1 MQPELEK
8 KSGSYRVLARTYRP
22 NKFSEMIGQEALV
35 RTLSNAMRT
44 GRIAHAFLLTGIRGV
59 GKTTTARIIARAL
72 NCIGEDGQGEPTPE
86 PCGVCEHCRAIAD
99 GRHIDIL
106 EMDAA
111 THTGID
117 DIREIVDSVRY
128 APTSARYKV
137 YIIDEVHMLSEKAFN
152 GLLKTLEEPPPQTLF
167 IFATTEVRKVPIT
180 VLSRCQ
186 RFDLRR
192 IEAEVLARY
201 FKKICER
208 ESVDIED
215 SALALIS
222 RAAEGSARDGLSLLD
237 QAIALSG
244 GGQIGIDQVQDMLG
258 LADRKRVLDLF
269 EQTMRGSIS
278 DALRSLGDLYERGA
292 EPEAVVQ
299 DLLEISHWLTRLKV
313 AGGKEGD
320 PSANGWDAERGRAMS
335 GELSMAVL
343 SSAWQMLLKGLD
355 DLRIAPSPLLAA
367 EMLLIRLAHAA
378 DLPSAE
384 TMLAILQSE
393 GGGGPPPGGLGAGGS
408 LGGVASSSSSGSKAA
423 SPTPSGGTDVA
434 ASAQATPASSHDQM
448 ADAQPA
454 KPEANGLK
462 ATPPSMANGKGP
474 DAATAPSK
482 SDTADQQES
491 AEAPKAVNG
500 ANQRPATSQA
510 NGRHP
515 APPPPNQAR
524 SSNGEAPS
532 ASSDPGHGMPPS
544 TFEEVVELFRAH
556 NKPLLHGWLHGRAKL
571 VHFEPGKIQLEKGD
585 QLLTERRQEMASLL
599 RSWTDEPWQI
609 IESDQ
614 EGALSL
620 TDQEAEAKQQRLTEL
635 ADDPR
640 VKPVLEIFPGAK
652 VIDVQTPAGPPTD
665 NLRDSQEQTMEP

>member
-1 MQPELEK
+1 MSDQEAFLLPDTGPEPEK
-8 KSGSYRVLARTYRP
+8 RSTGSYRVLARTYRP
-22 NKFSEMIGQEALV
+22 QKFSELIGQEALV

-72 NCIGEDGQGEPTPE
+72 NCIGPDGKGEPTPE

-99 GRHIDIL
+99 GRHIDVL

-137 YIIDEVHMLSEKAFN
+137 YIVDEVHMLSEKAFN

-192 IEAEVLARY
+192 IEADVLARY
-201 FKKICER
+201 FKTICER
-208 ESVDIED
+208 ETIDIED
-215 SALALIS
+215 NALALIS

-244 GGQIGIDQVQDMLG
+244 GERIDIVQVQDMLG

-269 EQTMRGSIS
+269 ELIMRGNVAG
-278 DALRSLGDLYERGA
+278 ALSSLGDLYERGA

-313 AGGKEGD
+313 AVGEGD
-320 PSANGWDAERGRAMS
+320 DPSDNGWDAERGRAMAS
-335 GELSMAVL
+335 ELSMAVL

-367 EMLLIRLAHAA
+367 EMLIIRLAHAA
-378 DLPSAE
+378 ELPSAE
-384 TMLAILQSE
+384 AMLALLQGS
-393 GGGGPPPGGLGAGGS
+393 GGGPPPGLLGAGGS
-408 LGGVASSSSSGSKAA
+408 VGGSAPTNESGSKAA
-423 SPTPSGGTDVA
+423 SPKSRGEAAVRAAADVQASADVA
-434 ASAQATPASSHDQM
+434 DAPAAMPPSVANGRDVSNKPPSEPELRILNAEPPKGANGRDHGPS
-448 ADAQPA
+448 PA
-454 KPEANGLK
+454 K
-462 ATPPSMANGKGP
+462 
-474 DAATAPSK
+474 
-482 SDTADQQES
+482 
-491 AEAPKAVNG
+491 
-500 ANQRPATSQA
+500 A

-515 APPPPNQAR
+515 PPPPENQAR
-524 SSNGEAPS
+524 SSNGKAPC
-532 ASSDPGHGMPPS
+532 ASGA
-544 TFEEVVELFRAH
+544 FEGVVELFRLH

-571 VHFEPGKIQLEKGD
+571 VHFEPGKIELEKGD
-585 QLLTERRQEMASLL
+585 QILTDRRQEMASLL
-599 RSWTDEPWQI
+599 RTWTGEPWQI
-609 IESDQ
+609 VESDR

-620 TDQEAEAKQQRLTEL
+620 TDQEAEAKQQRLVEL
-635 ADDPR
+635 AEDPR

-652 VIDVQTPAGPPTD
+652 IIDVQTPAGVAVD
-665 NLRDSQEQTMEP
+665 NPGNSQEQTMEP